1 MYSLRSL
8 VFWLFAV
15 VLTISAHAE
24 PFTSDSCENLLR
36 QPISTQLHFQSQLN
50 LHNQDTTIDPLVVL
64 QRLLYS
70 WTQSRDLGLSG
81 QISFDD
87 FQKTGHWESEKAAI
101 MIRSHETAASL
112 VWGFWSEHVDSGS
125 SNVSWRMETLIEKPH
140 DPNSPLQVINRVSWV
155 PRGRAASQGI
165 VFPPSVPRFI
175 RQVINNPGWTVYTG
189 DIPLRGDLPV
199 LVTGESADL
208 LKQLLKMKN
217 RLPVVYVSKTME
229 GQWAADPHELSKVFL
244 GQALVVADSLTSS
257 HQTTAQYYLPERF
270 RVWGGGVRVYLP
282 GVDLENPSESAKH
295 FFYTPYTVRSYDFI
309 HALHRDLIANSMVL
323 NSVTKS
329 GFASVRDILVAE
341 RVALKQIIDQAG
353 PDAGPETGF
362 QKEYVQLLE
371 EENALLTQRNLELQ
385 QSLDQ
390 IIQRN
395 RSVEEKK
402 STTLSGPKPPSA
414 LPRNLSETLEYFQR
428 EYGDRLAFTERALRS
443 AEDAEFQDPRIAWEI
458 LHSMATKL
466 YELYSTGTEESLG
479 QIAKDFQEATG
490 YPLAVSESSLTGK
503 TPRLSSIRQDNY
515 KGRPIDISAH
525 IKYGSKPPRILRV
538 HFTYLRDEKKIVIG
552 HFGDHLETAGT
563 ARRR

>member
-1 MYSLRSL
+1 MHSPKPLLS
-8 VFWLFAV
+8 WLFAV
-15 VLTISAHAE
+15 VLSVSAYAE
-24 PFTSDSCENLLR
+24 ASKRDSCENLLH
-36 QPISTQLHFQSQLN
+36 QPVSTQLHFQSQLD
-50 LHNQDTTIDPLVVL
+50 LHNHDTTVDPLTVL

-70 WTQSRDLGLSG
+70 WTQSRDLGLG
-81 QISFDD
+81 GRISFDD
-87 FQKTGHWESEKAAI
+87 LQKTGHWESEKATI
-101 MIRSHETAASL
+101 MTRSHETTTSL
-112 VWGFWSEHVDSGS
+112 IWGFWSEHVDSGS
-125 SNVSWRMETLIEKPH
+125 SNVSWRLETLIEKPH

-189 DIPLRGDLPV
+189 DLPLRGDLPIFV
-199 LVTGESADL
+199 SGESADL

-217 RLPVVYVSKTME
+217 RLPVVYVSKSTE
-229 GQWAADPHELSKVFL
+229 GQWAVDPHELAKAFL

-257 HQTTAQYYLPERF
+257 HPATAQYYLPERF

-282 GVDLENPSESAKH
+282 GVDLENTSESAKH
-295 FFYTPYTVRSYDFI
+295 FFYTPYTVRSYDFVP
-309 HALHRDLIANSMVL
+309 ALHRDLIANSMVL

-353 PDAGPETGF
+353 PDSGTETGF

-371 EENALLTQRNLELQ
+371 EENSLLAQRNLELQ

-390 IIQRN
+390 TLQRS
-395 RSVEEKK
+395 RIAEEKR
-402 STTLSGPKPPSA
+402 STTSSGPKPPSA

-466 YELYSTGTEESLG
+466 YDLYSSGTEESLG
-479 QIAKDFQEATG
+479 QIARDFQEVTG
-490 YPLAVSESSLTGK
+490 YPLAVNESSLTGK
-503 TPRLSSIRQDNY
+503 TPRLNSIRQDNY
-515 KGRPIDISAH
+515 KGRAIDISAH